1 MIGND
6 IVDVK
11 TACQSSNWHRPGYLG
26 KLFTDREQALIHQ
39 ANDPEQQVWLL
50 WACKE
55 AAYKAWSTEFHQ
67 RRYAPRSLQVVEWSS
82 TQEADHFQAVLH
94 TQERTYM
101 VKAQANENFISSSTE
116 VAPIHILDRQLLHTP
131 DALPKQRSTAIR
143 QTAAELAARHFQ
155 CRPDKINI
163 RKNELGRPILYYL
176 NEPQSAFL
184 SWSHHGAW
192 AEVMLGSL
200 AH

>member
-6 IVDVK
+6 IVDVA
-11 TACQSSNWHRPGYLG
+11 TARQSSNWRRPGYLG
-26 KLFTDREQALIHQ
+26 KLFTDREQAFIHQ

-55 AAYKAWSTEFHQ
+55 AAYKAWSAEFHQ
-67 RRYAPRSLQVVEWSS
+67 RRYAPRSLRIVEWSS
-82 TQEADHFQAVLH
+82 TQADHFQAVLH

-101 VKAQANENFISSSTE
+101 VKAQAHKSFISSSTE
-116 VAPIHILDRQLLHTP
+116 VAPIRILDRQLLHTS
-131 DALPKQRSTAIR
+131 DALPQQRSTVIR

-155 CRPDKINI
+155 CDPNKINI

-176 NEPQSAFL
+176 NEPQSTYL